1 MLAWGVQRRARKMS
15 LIVDLGAPNSLAS
28 REGAQVSSCLQHM
41 LWEKRQSG
49 VGYWF
54 RGWWTVKIK
63 VELMEGG
70 VGLAVLT
77 PCLAEVSRSGK
88 RQKILIGTM
97 WKGWSNAIHAQC

>member
-1 MLAWGVQRRARKMS
+1 MLAWGVQKRPCKVS

-28 REGAQVSSCLQHM
+28 GEGARVSCCLQHA

-63 VELMEGG
+63 VELMEGS
-70 VGLAVLT
+70 VGLAVQ
-77 PCLAEVSRSGK
+77 CRGK
-88 RQKILIGTM
+88 
-97 WKGWSNAIHAQC
+97 